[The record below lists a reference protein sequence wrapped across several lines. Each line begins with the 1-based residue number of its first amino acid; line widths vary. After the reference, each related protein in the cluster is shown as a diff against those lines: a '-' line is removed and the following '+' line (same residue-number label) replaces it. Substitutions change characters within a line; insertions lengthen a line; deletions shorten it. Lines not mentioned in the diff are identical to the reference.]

1 MGAKPERVDESFES
15 KAFSPEETTTA
26 APLDIGSLLKQERIK
41 QNKKIPAISRELRIS
56 EHYIH
61 ALEDGNI
68 AALPERVYTLGFVRT
83 YALYLGLEASFVV
96 DRFKKESLGLEPSSK
111 TYVLP
116 EAYLPQ
122 KGPSRRVLRLS
133 FLFGL
138 LLIGGWLFYQFH
150 TSKEMDGM
158 GESEIETPPVMAIP
172 TPQGT
177 APQTEAVS
185 AHPAIAE
192 KEHPDYS
199 QEAEDFARG
208 LLQSPAPGMSV
219 VPPQNDLSSSSVTEK
234 RSEATQQPQTSQDT
248 PISQEPASQSAPS
261 LAVQTLGAKPSLVFT
276 DSSWVQI
283 LDADGRQYM
292 QKLFKPGERYAIPQG
307 GRFAM
312 RVGNGGGVFI
322 VQGDKKSPPLGQK
335 GQVLSHVLLDQ
346 KSVEEYLNRQ

>member
-1 MGAKPERVDESFES
+1 MGAKPERVNESFES
-15 KAFSPEETTTA
+15 ETFSDKKATSETS
-26 APLDIGSLLKQERIK
+26 LDIGSFLKQERIK
-41 QNKKIPAISRELRIS
+41 QNKKIPSISRELRIS

-61 ALEDGNI
+61 ALEEGNI
-68 AALPERVYTLGFVRT
+68 EALPERVYTLGFVRT
-83 YALYLGLEASFVV
+83 YALYLGLDAAFVV
-96 DRFKKESLGLEPSSK
+96 ERFKKESLGLEVSPK

-138 LLIGGWLFYQFH
+138 TLIGGWLFYHFYGQH
-150 TSKEMDGM
+150 EMKVT
-158 GESEIETPPVMAIP
+158 GESDIETPPVMAASQEP
-172 TPQGT
+172 SLQTEPTTPQI
-177 APQTEAVS
+177 PMV
-185 AHPAIAE
+185 E
-192 KEHPDYS
+192 KEHPNYS
-199 QEAEDFARG
+199 QEAEDFALG
-208 LLQSPAPGMSV
+208 LLQGPAPGVRVMSPQNGTQEATPLV
-219 VPPQNDLSSSSVTEK
+219 EQSPPQAF
-234 RSEATQQPQTSQDT
+234 EAQTPQ
-248 PISQEPASQSAPS
+248 EVPASQPPVAQNAPS
-261 LAVQTLGAKPSLVFT
+261 IAPQVSNTKPSLVFT

-292 QKLFKPGERYAIPQG
+292 QKLFKPGERYEIPQG

-322 VQGDKKSPPLGQK
+322 AQGDKKSPPLGQK